1 MATLK
6 KIIFV
11 FIKFVYYSC
20 VEVSELTHE
29 IKIWLIIHRLNM
41 NFLRRNSVS
50 FWFNDSLTKSSRT
63 KQKLNERSNITGES
77 KKLWKNNELEVSI
90 WWSKTL
96 NMWPNHV
103 DRWEVSCKSIW
114 NFFTHLTVNF
124 FRSSWPSEIR
134 FQSLLESRWL
144 KVSQRLG
151 LKNRLDFFTKRK
163 VALSV

>member
-6 KIIFV
+6 IFFV

-77 KKLWKNNELEVSI
+77 KKN
-90 WWSKTL
+90 
-96 NMWPNHV
+96 
-103 DRWEVSCKSIW
+103 
-114 NFFTHLTVNF
+114 
-124 FRSSWPSEIR
+124 SEKIT
-134 FQSLLESRWL
+134 SYKLAYD
-144 KVSQRLG
+144 G
-151 LKNRLDFFTKRK
+151 LKLWICDLITWIVGKSRVNLFETFSPIWQWTFSDLVGRAKLGFKAYWK
-163 VALSV
+163 VDGWRYRRGWVWKTALTFL